1 MHEYDI
7 TLKDILLD
15 SAGMTLR
22 ELTGLDVTLWRDVE
36 LPEVTNPRVD
46 LLGETGDGI
55 LVPYR
60 PPKHQ

>member
-22 ELTGLDVTLWRDVE
+22 ELTGLDVA
-36 LPEVTNPRVD
+36 
-46 LLGETGDGI
+46 
-55 LVPYR
+55 
-60 PPKHQ
+60 